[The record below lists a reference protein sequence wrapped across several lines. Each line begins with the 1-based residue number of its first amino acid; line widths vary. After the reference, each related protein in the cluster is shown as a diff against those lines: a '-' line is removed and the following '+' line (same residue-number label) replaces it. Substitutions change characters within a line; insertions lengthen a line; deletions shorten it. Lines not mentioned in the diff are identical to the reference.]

1 MLTAAICD
9 DNSTF
14 LREAK
19 AMLQQDH
26 RIGEINIYNH
36 PEDLL
41 HDISSG
47 AKRFDLVLMDID
59 FDEEETGIQAA
70 GKVCRLCP
78 DTEILYMTAYNDRF
92 SQQILLGDAQP
103 AGYLT
108 KPIAPELLTRYIDKI
123 CRRQGG
129 TTFLTLSIRGQEHSI
144 PVEIIRYME
153 SRDHMVTIYMDGEDL
168 IVYEKLDSLIKK
180 LPAVFVRC
188 HKSYVVNMTR
198 ICRLDPDRVQLE
210 DGAFVPVSQ
219 SNRIHMR
226 TAFFEYIGEK
236 TV

>member
-1 MLTAAICD
+1 MLKAAICD

-14 LREAK
+14 LRESK
-19 AMLQQDH
+19 ALLLQDH
-26 RIGEINIYNH
+26 RIGGISIYNH

-47 AKRFDLVLMDID
+47 AKHFDLVLMDID

-78 DTEILYMTAYNDRF
+78 DTEILFVTSYNDRF

-108 KPIAPELLTRYIDKI
+108 KPIAPDLLTRYIDKI
-123 CRRQGG
+123 CRKQGG
-129 TTFLTLSIRGQEHSI
+129 KIFLTISIRGQEHSI
-144 PVEIIRYME
+144 PVERIRYME
-153 SRDHMVTIYMDGEDL
+153 SRDHTVTIYMDGEKL
-168 IVYEKLDSLIKK
+168 LVYERLDSLLEK
-180 LPAVFVRC
+180 LPEVFVRC

-210 DGAFVPVSQ
+210 DGVLVPVSRA
-219 SNRIHMR
+219 NRIHMR
-226 TAFFEYIGEK
+226 TAFFQYIGEK